1 MKKRDFLT
9 QAVVAGAL
17 IFFHTPFSA
26 ADTEKRFVLVSPLV
40 IDGLNAEESRI
51 IENLIY
57 SYINTLGDVFMLP
70 GTANG
75 VGSPPGFQG
84 GRIPDYTFSGR
95 ITRNEDGLMLTL
107 EVGESRTGERASLTS
122 VYKTVAELALNARSR
137 VEAAFVGRFPQ
148 AGEPAGGALLPERT
162 GEVLTEGSIIG
173 TWKGEPGIAVVRLRR
188 GGRGL
193 AVFSSGAQMNLLYS
207 IENNALQVVQDSP
220 NTEQYYQRQG
230 NRSAA
235 IPYLV
240 ARRLAEEAKPMR
252 WELFLY
258 ENGTVL
264 RGIKTASV
272 IHYDLERIL
281 QVTHGTIQEVEW
293 IRSGH

>member
-1 MKKRDFLT
+1 MKKRGFFT

-17 IFFHTPFSA
+17 IFFLTPFLA
-26 ADTEKRFVLVSPLV
+26 ADNEGLFVLVSPLV
-40 IDGLNAEESRI
+40 IDGLSAEESRI

-57 SYINTLGDVFMLP
+57 SYINNLGEVFILP
-70 GTANG
+70 DAVNG
-75 VGSPPGFQG
+75 VDFTPDFQG
-84 GRIPDYTFSGR
+84 DRIPDYTFSGR
-95 ITRNEDGLMLTL
+95 ITQNEDGLILTL
-107 EVGESRTGERASLTS
+107 EVGESGTGERASITS
-122 VYKTVAELALNARSR
+122 VYKTAAELALNARSR
-137 VEAAFVGRFPQ
+137 VEAAFVGRSPS
-148 AGEPAGGALLPERT
+148 AGETAGDAHPPEKT
-162 GEVLTEGSIIG
+162 GEVLTEGNIIG

-188 GGRGL
+188 GGQGL

-207 IENNALQVVQDSP
+207 IENNTLKVVQDSP

-230 NRSAA
+230 NPSVT

-264 RGIKTASV
+264 RGIKTVSV

-293 IRSGH
+293 IRTGH